1 MHLILKDI
9 DIPFIHLFQ
18 CFNFSFLYV
27 TIFSE
32 QTIFF
37 ISWKTMII
45 DTHLYL
51 VYFYLMC
58 PCFYLLFFLG
68 IFCIFYFYFF
78 FSICL
83 LLFFLL
89 FIVVI
94 LFSPISAEI
103 PSIQGLA
110 LNLRNF
116 DFFPRLFFKKMVEL
130 QCFFFQTSSWKKHE
144 KAKPIRMF
152 QKKTL
157 NFNLVFEK

>member
-18 CFNFSFLYV
+18 CFNFSFLYITV
-27 TIFSE
+27 FSE

-68 IFCIFYFYFF
+68 IFCIFYFYLFFYYFFISIFVVIYCCYFVFPYFRGNSFNSRAGLEFKEFRLFSTITFQKNGWTSMFF
-78 FSICL
+78 FPNI
-83 LLFFLL
+83 
-89 FIVVI
+89 IV
-94 LFSPISAEI
+94 
-103 PSIQGLA
+103 
-110 LNLRNF
+110 
-116 DFFPRLFFKKMVEL
+116 
-130 QCFFFQTSSWKKHE
+130 E
-144 KAKPIRMF
+144 KAWKS
-152 QKKTL
+152 KTH
-157 NFNLVFEK
+157 

>member
-1 MHLILKDI
+1 LVFFVF
-9 DIPFIHLFQ
+9 FI
-18 CFNFSFLYV
+18 FNYFF
-27 TIFSE
+27 TIF
-32 QTIFF
+32 
-37 ISWKTMII
+37 
-45 DTHLYL
+45 LL
-51 VYFYLMC
+51 V
-58 PCFYLLFFLG
+58 FL
-68 IFCIFYFYFF
+68 
-78 FSICL
+78 
-83 LLFFLL
+83 LL

-116 DFFPRLFFKKMVEL
+116 DFFPRLLFKKMVEL